1 MMAEQ
6 NEIYKHLEE
15 VVADI
20 RKVNADTIKYAKE
33 LQIVFFNLEIESA
46 HIKEVNGIAVIAE
59 ELKRI
64 LDKMVDANTQ
74 LVSNDREKLNVTM
87 EQLKEILK

>member
-46 HIKEVNGIAVIAE
+46 YIKEANGIAVIAE